1 VYRDLSVHLFLA
13 LIQLS
18 ATDSLGSEP
27 PAQLK
32 SGERVKQTL
41 PAYVIRRMRP
51 EPVSGQL
58 NAYMAMSPDGQKLV
72 SGSWDWKIRTWNVAT
87 GKEVRCWPTECAV
100 HALALSPD
108 GSVLASA
115 GPSGA
120 IQLWDMAKGEKRTR
134 LTGHRDGVTQLAFSS
149 DGTRLVSGDNSGTK
163 LIWDLSTGQQRRRL
177 PGDGVVAFV
186 PHSCIVALANGD
198 TIDLR
203 DSDTGRSV
211 RRVGFGVDEVSVV
224 SSIAFS
230 RDGQFLA
237 ASNNGWLGVWETATW
252 RAIFRA
258 RADTHWVSDMA
269 FSPDGKMLA
278 SGGSDR
284 VILLWEVATG
294 KQRQRF
300 VGAKGGIVSL
310 CFSPEGRV
318 IFSGDTDATLL
329 MWDIIGQAQDRH
341 VQDRRLTPE
350 DLKQLGADL
359 ASEDTAKAWQ
369 GMCALIRTPRQT
381 ADCLQT
387 ICLPAPP
394 VNQGRIA
401 QWLVDLDSDSFAV
414 REKATAELR
423 KLEDSAEPAI
433 RRALTEKPSLEVR
446 RRLQI
451 LLDCVATSALRPSH
465 LQSSRSIEVLEHIGN
480 SAAQKVLEGVAKGA
494 PEARL
499 TQEAKAALKRLAGRP
514 LASE

>member
-1 VYRDLSVHLFLA
+1 VHRDPIVHLLFV
-13 LIQLS
+13 LIQLI
-18 ATDSLGSEP
+18 ATDSVRSQP
-27 PAQLK
+27 PAYPK
-32 SGERVKQTL
+32 SGEQVKQTL
-41 PAYVIRRMRP
+41 PVYVIRRMRP
-51 EPVSGQL
+51 ELVSGQD
-58 NAYMAMSPDGQKLV
+58 AYMAMCPDGQKLV
-72 SGSWDWKIRTWNVAT
+72 SGSMDWKIRTWNVAT

-134 LTGHRDGVTQLAFSS
+134 LTGHRGFVTQLAFSS
-149 DGTRLVSGDNSGTK
+149 DGTRLVSGDMYETS
-163 LIWDLSTGQQRRRL
+163 LIWDLSNGQQRRRL
-177 PGDGVVAFV
+177 PGAGDVAFV
-186 PHSCIVALANGD
+186 PHSGIVALAHGD

-211 RRVGFGVDEVSVV
+211 RRVGFGVDEISVH

-237 ASNNGWLGVWETATW
+237 ASNNGWMSVWDTATW
-252 RAIFRA
+252 REIFRA
-258 RADTHWVSDMA
+258 RADKHCVSNMA

-278 SGGSDR
+278 SGGWDR

-294 KQRQRF
+294 KQRQAF
-300 VGAKGGIVSL
+300 VGAKGGIVGL
-310 CFSPEGRV
+310 CFSLVGRV

-329 MWDIIGQAQDRH
+329 MWDTVGQSQDRL
-341 VQDRRLTPE
+341 VKDRLRTPE
-350 DLKQLGADL
+350 DLKQLGADF

-369 GMCALIRTPRQT
+369 SMCALIRTPRQSP
-381 ADCLQT
+381 DYLQT
-387 ICLPAPP
+387 ICQPAPP
-394 VNQGRIA
+394 VHQDRIA
-401 QWLVDLDSDSFAV
+401 QWIVDLDSDSFAV
-414 REKATAELR
+414 REKATAEL
-423 KLEDSAEPAI
+423 KKQEDAVEPAI

-451 LLDCVATSALRPSH
+451 LLDCVAASVLCPSH